1 MLEHEAHLGGQ
12 LRDKLFHTNLEW
24 EEETLPPLSMGAR
37 FEQFIKGKM
46 RIPHIEPA
54 IVVDSGDTHPIQ
66 KEKSHISQ
74 SRKPSVEDL
83 ERRKLRDERLEMWR
97 SSTSDRGS
105 RSASRE
111 NSPTRED
118 IPSNEPTLQQLRENC
133 QKEIVRKVLQEAQ
146 INADVQ
152 MLHDQVPGRP
162 ALQTWLQDAVKSFVE
177 ETFAKDPDIDEEE
190 VVLDAIKKNKTDK
203 RKTLNNRLLK
213 FLMNAAFAK
222 QTDQFDSEQTAPEG
236 THFLLQD
243 KDTQE
248 YVCVKVE
255 RGKYVRSPPGEVKY
269 ERLRAIY
276 CWNRSKINTRRKPAR
291 RVERNLRLNR
301 SVPHEKNTPN
311 PWLHKRKK
319 RKHGLLESSNNLI
332 QVSQQWERGGERY
345 IHTICLCK
353 IVAM

>member
-133 QKEIVRKVLQEAQ
+133 QKEIVKKVLQEAQ

-152 MLHDQVPGRP
+152 ILHDR
-162 ALQTWLQDAVKSFVE
+162 ALQNWLQDAVKSFVE
-177 ETFAKDPDIDEEE
+177 ETVAKDPGFDEEE
-190 VVLDAIKKNKTDK
+190 VVHEASKKNKTDK

-276 CWNRSKINTRRKPAR
+276 CWNRLKINTRRKPAR
-291 RVERNLRLNR
+291 RVEKEPEAQQACPPRAKYTKPLA
-301 SVPHEKNTPN
+301 VQEEKEEA
-311 PWLHKRKK
+311 WLP
-319 RKHGLLESSNNLI
+319 ESSNNHI
-332 QVSQQWERGGERY
+332 
-345 IHTICLCK
+345 
-353 IVAM
+353 